1 MRSSDINDIK
11 QEIDKINKEKIP
23 IKESTANIGAT
34 PQENPKK
41 HWRIRRNPNW
51 RQKEPKTAEPPVA
64 IKLPSKQE
72 LPPEKPDVVEEQ
84 KENPMITTHC
94 PESISEDMLPQVKKN
109 PEDYVEINMIKKT
122 RVVDA
127 YYIPAEKKVFHYKK
141 KEYHVKEDSI
151 YLLPT
156 KTGMFMPT
164 CYYHEDKNE
173 PTGFKQTNKGITGKA
188 LSLLYMEQL
197 YTSLLY
203 SEDLKYNFF
212 IVILSIASLI
222 AFGIGC
228 YFVFFHGGGLFAPA
242 PPPVLPPGPVIGG

>member
-1 MRSSDINDIK
+1 MLSFSPNK
-11 QEIDKINKEKIP
+11 KKEVEIEQLKE
-23 IKESTANIGAT
+23 
-34 PQENPKK
+34 
-41 HWRIRRNPNW
+41 
-51 RQKEPKTAEPPVA
+51 A
-64 IKLPSKQE
+64 IDL
-72 LPPEKPDVVEEQ
+72 PDVSEEQ
-84 KENPMITTHC
+84 KEMPMTTQYC
-94 PESISEDMLPQVKKN
+94 PESVKEEGLPDVKKT
-109 PEDYVEINMIKKT
+109 PEDYVEINLIKKT

-127 YYIPAEKKVFHYKK
+127 FYIKAEKKIFHYKK
-141 KEYHVKEDSI
+141 KEYQVNEESI

-164 CYYHEDKNE
+164 CYYHEGKAE

-222 AFGIGC
+222 AYGIGC
-228 YFVFFHGGGLFAPA
+228 YFVFFHNGGMFVPA
-242 PPPVLPPGPVIGG
+242 PTTPPAPEALIMPWRFF